1 MYMYL
6 IMVHVY
12 INYLGCKEQKYV
24 HHTIMNGEIHFYPSN
39 LSLCQFQFSK
49 CHNWFVWYTLYVYGT
64 KISLIRCVKFT
75 LTIICSSDFQIY
87 HAEFDTASSY
97 KCNDRIP
104 LVAQFGVHSFK
115 LLNNF
120 AYKKRVRSIFPHILT
135 NCFVTD
141 IYVFNLKG
149 AAMFAVFQP
158 YNDEFDWLNEIWLS
172 NQIKCLIT
180 ISRIDNSSLNIFRNL
195 NFLAIGQ

>member
-1 MYMYL
+1 M
-6 IMVHVY
+6 IMM
-12 INYLGCKEQKYV
+12 KYTFTLQIFLFV
-24 HHTIMNGEIHFYPSN
+24 NFN
-39 LSLCQFQFSK
+39 FLSVI
-49 CHNWFVWYTLYVYGT
+49 NWFVWYIPYTFTVLNYHWYEEE
-64 KISLIRCVKFT
+64 KFT
-75 LTIICSSDFQIY
+75 LTIICSSHFQIY

-120 AYKKRVRSIFPHILT
+120 AYKKRVGSIFPHILM

-180 ISRIDNSSLNIFRNL
+180 ISGIDNSSLNIFRNL